1 MAVPGKGTSGYRAV
15 ADLAWERLGA
25 LQLEEVMARAGAE
38 KAGGGV
44 WKIPLFGRS
53 CTIHMREMLVLD
65 HRDRKAGVTVEIV
78 LLHYILGSRDVPLSG
93 DLKSFREFEGAEA
106 FQDAFRRRVIEPL
119 AQTFGPCPER
129 FASAARE
136 LGGIPAGFG
145 TGDFNF
151 RIPALPRLPV
161 VCILWLGDDEVRPSA
176 QVLFDG
182 TASSQVHVEDLA
194 VVGEFAAFLLMEA
207 AGLESDSVGR
217 IFSYG

>member
-38 KAGGGV
+38 KAGEGV
-44 WKIPLFGRS
+44 WKIPFFGRS

-78 LLHYILGSRDVPLSG
+78 LLHYILRSRDVPLSG

-161 VCILWLGDDEVRPSA
+161 VCILWLGDDEVRPSTGRKVSRTDFA
-176 QVLFDG
+176 G
-182 TASSQVHVEDLA
+182 PPTPAAGPGPTARWRWPAPGGQA
-194 VVGEFAAFLLMEA
+194 EA
-207 AGLESDSVGR
+207 ASAAPSA
-217 IFSYG
+217 